1 MEKVCVL
8 IPSYNSEYDDLKK
21 TILSIP
27 KRMHIV
33 IVDDGS
39 YITVTNKIK
48 DYCDG
53 FDNIKVLRLDKNVG
67 IEEALSYG
75 VNSIIDDYEYIARLD
90 VGDVSGPERF
100 ISQVEIMDKNNELV
114 LIGTWAEF
122 VNKNGEVLFIRKVP
136 VDDNTIRKQMYLN
149 NMFIH
154 PSVLMRSSALKV
166 VGGYRKKY
174 IACEDYDLFFRLMK
188 VGKVANIGL
197 PLLVYEIDEKSISSQ
212 KRKIQVYNRLKI
224 ILANFTFFK
233 HGVLPYYGVIRS
245 VLLLLVNR
253 NITMTIRKFIGK

>member
-27 KRMHIV
+27 KYIHTI

-39 YITVTNKIK
+39 YIPVTNKIK

-53 FDNIKVLRLDKNVG
+53 FDNIKVLRLEKNVG
-67 IEEALSYG
+67 IEEALNYG

-100 ISQVEIMDKNNELV
+100 ISQVEIMDKHTDLV

-136 VDDNTIRKQMYLN
+136 IEDNTIRK
-149 NMFIH
+149 
-154 PSVLMRSSALKV
+154 SR
-166 VGGYRKKY
+166 
-174 IACEDYDLFFRLMK
+174 C
-188 VGKVANIGL
+188 
-197 PLLVYEIDEKSISSQ
+197 
-212 KRKIQVYNRLKI
+212 
-224 ILANFTFFK
+224 FK
-233 HGVLPYYGVIRS
+233 
-245 VLLLLVNR
+245 
-253 NITMTIRKFIGK
+253 